1 METKNCGCAIPT
13 DPAILEKVAAIA
25 APYKGREDMLI
36 QVLKD
41 AQVVANNGI
50 AADVAAVIAAEMG
63 LPISKVYGVVT
74 FYSMFSTQARGKYII
89 RMCKSAPCHVK
100 GAKEV
105 LKAMEEALGISV
117 GETTPD
123 GKFTLETCECLGICN
138 VAPAIMVNDDVHE
151 KLTPETVKEVLAKY

>member
-25 APYKGREDMLI
+25 AAYKGREDMLI

-138 VAPAIMVNDDVHE
+138 VAPAIMINDDVHE

>member
-74 FYSMFSTQARGKYII
+74 FYSMFSTQARGQYII

-138 VAPAIMVNDDVHE
+138 VAPAIMINDDVHE